1 MANEQP
7 NQQQIQELA
16 RQQAQFMAKV
26 WSDPALKQRLVDN
39 PKAVLR
45 EQGAQ
50 IPEATEV
57 RVVENTDQIFYLVL
71 PPKPTD
77 EISDEQLEAVAG
89 GACDSYSRLS
99 TLACATVPST
109 ISTVPTWT

>member
-1 MANEQP
+1 MGNHQP

-16 RQQAQFMAKV
+16 RQQAQFMARV
-26 WSDPALKQRLVDN
+26 WSDPALKQRLIDD

-50 IPEATEV
+50 IPESTEV
-57 RVVENTDQIFYLVL
+57 RVVENTDQVFYMVL
-71 PPKPTD
+71 PPKPTE
-77 EISDEQLEAVAG
+77 EISDEQFEAVAG
-89 GACDSYSRLS
+89 GACDSYTRLS
-99 TLACATVPST
+99 TIACASLPSM